1 VTSRGGRWPQG
12 WRQDRFP
19 ATQPDFAQSRMRPS
33 LDRSCRRLS
42 RVVSPPPAPAL
53 PGRPCCVGSAPRTSV
68 RSATSSA
75 ELAPSERPGKA
86 QAQQR
91 AVPLAIMVSG
101 QSAIIWPIRS
111 AVAGA
116 LQAAKSAQSLWYARR
131 VASAFSSVRVG
142 HRGVDL
148 GRGQGAGQRR
158 AEGGSSHARRGSDGS
173 GKGSY
178 PTHHA

>member
-1 VTSRGGRWPQG
+1 MKRFFGGHCVGSPVTSRGGRWPQG

-19 ATQPDFAQSRMRPS
+19 ATQPDFAQSP
-33 LDRSCRRLS
+33 LLRRISTRDLGQIGDLE
-42 RVVSPPPAPAL
+42 R
-53 PGRPCCVGSAPRTSV
+53 
-68 RSATSSA
+68 A
-75 ELAPSERPGKA
+75 ELAPSELPGKA

-158 AEGGSSHARRGSDGS
+158 AEGDQVMQGGAPMGLGRAVIRRTMHDCTNVCNYDMPS
-173 GKGSY
+173 
-178 PTHHA
+178 